1 MNLLCPAQSLNHI
14 SCSSFDGLCLTCSST
29 SINSKQADLGAIGR
43 KTDCGKEGMEDLKY
57 SDFSL
62 VTKLVSQQKRGQSKS
77 TEGEHTRNAFQGLS
91 IPVLCS

>member
-1 MNLLCPAQSLNHI
+1 M
-14 SCSSFDGLCLTCSST
+14 

-77 TEGEHTRNAFQGLS
+77 TEGEQTSNAFQGLS
-91 IPVLCS
+91 IPVLCKLKNKIIASNQELQNTPIGHKT